1 MSKNIVIV
9 ILAILCVGLFFY
21 GLIQKIEAEKQAEL
35 AIAQTKIAMEC
46 ASMMQQK
53 DKELTNRNEQLMHAL
68 NEARIA
74 RDREQENLKKANELY
89 EKTVKKA
96 EQSRK

>member
-1 MSKNIVIV
+1 
-9 ILAILCVGLFFY
+9 
-21 GLIQKIEAEKQAEL
+21 
-35 AIAQTKIAMEC
+35 
-46 ASMMQQK
+46 
-53 DKELTNRNEQLMHAL
+53 MHAL